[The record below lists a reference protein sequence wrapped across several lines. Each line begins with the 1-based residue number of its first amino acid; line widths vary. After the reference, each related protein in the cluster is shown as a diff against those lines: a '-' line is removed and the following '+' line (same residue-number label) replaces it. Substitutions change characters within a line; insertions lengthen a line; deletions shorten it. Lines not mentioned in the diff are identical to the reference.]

1 MSGWKDWAIGEV
13 VTEADFQAFVQ
24 DQVVQVYDDATD
36 RDNTLGANVAEG
48 MVAYLKDTNAAQV
61 YNGTA
66 WVAIGAGD
74 ITAVIAGTALTGGG
88 TSGDVTLNVDETAL
102 TIQQSQV
109 TDLTSDLAG
118 KQDNVITTQGDL
130 IIGDASGDPVRLGV
144 GTANQVLTSD
154 GTTVSFQ
161 DAQGGGA
168 SGFETNFL
176 LMGA

>member
-48 MVAYLKDTNAAQV
+48 MVAYLKDTDSTQV
-61 YNGTA
+61 YDGTNWIA
-66 WVAIGAGD
+66 VGAGD
-74 ITAVIAGTALTGGG
+74 ITAVVAGTALTGGG
-88 TSGDVTLNVDETAL
+88 TSGSVTLNVDLSAIEKP
-102 TIQQSQV
+102 
-109 TDLTSDLAG
+109 SDI
-118 KQDNVITTQGDL
+118 ITTQGDL

-154 GTTVSFQ
+154 GTTVSQ
-161 DAQGGGA
+161 
-168 SGFETNFL
+168 
-176 LMGA
+176 

>member
-13 VTEADFQAFVQ
+13 VTESEFQSFVQ

-48 MVAYLKDTNAAQV
+48 MVAYLKDTNATQV
-61 YNGTA
+61 YDGTNWIA
-66 WVAIGAGD
+66 VGEGD
-74 ITAVIAGTALTGGG
+74 ITEVIAGTALTGGG
-88 TSGDVTLNVDETAL
+88 TSGGVTLNVDL
-102 TIQQSQV
+102 TEVQP
-109 TDLTSDLAG
+109 
-118 KQDNVITTQGDL
+118 NVITTQGDL
-130 IIGDASGDPVRLGV
+130 IIGDANGHAVRLGV

-168 SGFETNFL
+168 GGFENVFMM
-176 LMGA
+176 MGA